1 MATLLAGGLFATRAL
16 FKYNRKNFMFDKHL
30 KQEREFQEQD
40 MRVVQFGL
48 YREDVRDLV
57 ELTVGKMD
65 LYLVSAALL
74 IDRTT
79 VMITKADEAL
89 PGFLMRDPLKRISP
103 EWAVALNAMSLAS
116 GVFYLLL
123 CLWLAMYASI
133 SAQSFGTRLLT
144 QFVRLPTASQYNVA
158 KATATALQYEDKDLS
173 EMLRVPII
181 QAGGPSQSQAVSQVA
196 QEPQPPEPDDPQIAG
211 SGVSFL
217 GRLPSSNGLITNPS
231 YNILPAAMLDHIRL
245 YRRVQLN
252 WQAYDA
258 YARVSL
264 FCGANSLLYSCLYWA
279 LGSFLTGQHAGV
291 AAVAVALVFATI
303 QVMLAKLDLRLRSW
317 HLRRIACLLGFTP
330 VTTTLGMFLYAD
342 MADSH
347 RGPFAWQRLLMNFC
361 AITAHVL
368 HTIVA
373 YMVLMAAW
381 PDANHHDEEALLPG
395 KFRSTLYLD
404 VFGWLLN
411 PTGPGPRRSER
422 EDDDDEVRSMRSF
435 MGSRQENATTPPT
448 ASPPSA
454 SPPTRPA
461 SVEAIRPKRTRWE
474 SASAVSFRGSTAES
488 SSRTSRRTSRS
499 SLRVPGSPGTSQSF
513 TEGATQRLLESQA
526 GQSFWQRM
534 RRSINSFGPRDS
546 EVNFS
551 PELEA
556 EVRRTFP
563 SPTSL
568 RRNNTVDGGS
578 QVDRYGGNEAASIED
593 MHAVNDPAADT
604 AANFMGREAPR
615 NVSQRKSMLPGQRPW
630 NAFKRGTQIIV
641 LLWTASVIWA
651 VVKSV
656 LNIHDAW
663 KSEKE
668 AALRDTPQHLVE
680 VAHFFTPSLC
690 AGLQQELQRRSHVLP
705 WSSWTQANL
714 ESPVLDA
721 GCGWETAEDVSLTCD
736 ATSCTAGVLQRG
748 GRNVTLC
755 TAIPRG
761 GKLTL
766 TPLGLSWT
774 LTSGASPLRNLALQL
789 QGESLH
795 IYARTHQ
802 DGLLL
807 LRPRG
812 EQLRPVLEVETS
824 KERGSWTPE
833 SLLVLKDVLFSF
845 RPEDASCEGA
855 GLLTAWQL
863 DSGVKFQRVLG
874 TEAALNMTFCSPSVV
889 ASF

>member
-89 PGFLMRDPLKRISP
+89 PGFLKRDAQKRISP

-158 KATATALQYEDKDLS
+158 KATATAVQYEDKDLS

-181 QAGGPSQSQAVSQVA
+181 QAGGASSSQAVAQVS
-196 QEPQPPEPDDPQIAG
+196 QEPQTELDPQMPEMTG
-211 SGVSFL
+211 GVSFL

-279 LGSFLTGQHAGV
+279 LGSFLAGQHAGV

-342 MADSH
+342 LENSH

-361 AITAHVL
+361 ALTAHVL
-368 HTIVA
+368 HTVVA

-381 PDANHHDEEALLPG
+381 PDDHHDEEALLPG

-411 PTGPGPRRSER
+411 PTGPGPRRNER

-435 MGSRQENATTPPT
+435 MGSRQEATPPT
-448 ASPPSA
+448 ASPPSGPSV
-454 SPPTRPA
+454 SPATRPV
-461 SVEAIRPKRTRWE
+461 SLEAVRPKRNRWE
-474 SASAVSFRGSTAES
+474 SASAVSFRASTAES

-499 SLRVPGSPGTSQSF
+499 SLRAPSPTSQSF
-513 TEGATQRLLESQA
+513 TEGATQRLLESQQ
-526 GQSFWQRM
+526 GQSLWQRM
-534 RRSINSFGPRDS
+534 RRSFNSFGPRDS

-563 SPTSL
+563 SPTSF
-568 RRNNTVDGGS
+568 RRSNTVDGGS
-578 QVDRYGGNEAASIED
+578 QVDRYGGNEAASFQD
-593 MHAVNDPAADT
+593 MQAVNDPAADT

-615 NVSQRKSMLPGQRPW
+615 HVSQRKSMLPGQRPW

-651 VVKSV
+651 LVKSV
-656 LNIHDAW
+656 INIREAW
-663 KSEKE
+663 KNQKE
-668 AALRDTPQHLVE
+668 QLARETPRHLVE
-680 VAHFFTPSLC
+680 VSHFFTPSLC
-690 AGLQQELQRRSHVLP
+690 AGLQEELQRSSHLLP
-705 WSSWTQANL
+705 WSSWTQAKL
-714 ESPVLDA
+714 DLPVLDA
-721 GCGWETAEDVSLTCD
+721 GCGWDTAEDVSLTCH
-736 ATSCTAGVLQRG
+736 AASCTAALLQRG

-761 GKLTL
+761 GQLTL
-766 TPLGLSWT
+766 TPLLSWT
-774 LTSGASPLRNLALQL
+774 LTSGTSPLRNLALQL
-789 QGESLH
+789 RGESLH
-795 IYARTHQ
+795 IYAGTQ

-807 LRPRG
+807 LKPRG

-863 DSGVKFQRVLG
+863 NSGVKFQRVLS

>member
-1 MATLLAGGLFATRAL
+1 MSLIVL
-16 FKYNRKNFMFDKHL
+16 
-30 KQEREFQEQD
+30 Q
-40 MRVVQFGL
+40 
-48 YREDVRDLV
+48 
-57 ELTVGKMD
+57 TVGEVEK
-65 LYLVSAALL
+65 L
-74 IDRTT
+74 
-79 VMITKADEAL
+79 
-89 PGFLMRDPLKRISP
+89 
-103 EWAVALNAMSLAS
+103 
-116 GVFYLLL
+116 
-123 CLWLAMYASI
+123 
-133 SAQSFGTRLLT
+133 
-144 QFVRLPTASQYNVA
+144 
-158 KATATALQYEDKDLS
+158 
-173 EMLRVPII
+173 
-181 QAGGPSQSQAVSQVA
+181 
-196 QEPQPPEPDDPQIAG
+196 
-211 SGVSFL
+211 
-217 GRLPSSNGLITNPS
+217 
-231 YNILPAAMLDHIRL
+231 
-245 YRRVQLN
+245 
-252 WQAYDA
+252 
-258 YARVSL
+258 
-264 FCGANSLLYSCLYWA
+264 
-279 LGSFLTGQHAGV
+279 
-291 AAVAVALVFATI
+291 ALVKYRKGAQYGVVPCWI
-303 QVMLAKLDLRLRSW
+303 
-317 HLRRIACLLGFTP
+317 
-330 VTTTLGMFLYAD
+330 
-342 MADSH
+342 
-347 RGPFAWQRLLMNFC
+347 WQ
-361 AITAHVL
+361 
-368 HTIVA
+368 
-373 YMVLMAAW
+373 
-381 PDANHHDEEALLPG
+381 
-395 KFRSTLYLD
+395 
-404 VFGWLLN
+404 
-411 PTGPGPRRSER
+411 
-422 EDDDDEVRSMRSF
+422 
-435 MGSRQENATTPPT
+435 
-448 ASPPSA
+448 
-454 SPPTRPA
+454 
-461 SVEAIRPKRTRWE
+461 
-474 SASAVSFRGSTAES
+474 
-488 SSRTSRRTSRS
+488 
-499 SLRVPGSPGTSQSF
+499 
-513 TEGATQRLLESQA
+513 
-526 GQSFWQRM
+526 
-534 RRSINSFGPRDS
+534 
-546 EVNFS
+546 VNFS

-615 NVSQRKSMLPGQRPW
+615 NVSQRKSMLPGSRPW

-774 LTSGASPLRNLALQL
+774 LTTPVVVVEPLCSDICPSDVIFTVVEKGLPQDIDLPPGLILGVEGEEPDELEPKKCSKEEESQGDRELAGGLVQFFYEFKNAVNLCVLFRNRALATNARVTWGDFGKARVVGFPPARQMEMEGNSVLSLAQARREDGKELWRGDDEPTKQVLGGKSSVEGLRSGASPLRNLALQL